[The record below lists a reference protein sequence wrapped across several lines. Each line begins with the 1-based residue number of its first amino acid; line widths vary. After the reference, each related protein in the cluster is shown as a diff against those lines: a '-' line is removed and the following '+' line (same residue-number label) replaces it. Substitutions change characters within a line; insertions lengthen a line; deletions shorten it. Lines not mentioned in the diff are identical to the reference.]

1 MTKKILAWERDG
13 DEIRF
18 PHVQTKD
25 HRFEY
30 ISGAIAAGPMND
42 GPTML
47 ILYREV
53 LPALTEVVEVNKE
66 AEDGTSL
73 VMSSKGVIPVE
84 GALREDVVTL
94 VLTQNGV
101 EQLQRVLTSHLE
113 KLRQSNQE

>member
-1 MTKKILAWERDG
+1 MTKKILAWEREG

-18 PHVQTKD
+18 PHVQAKD

-30 ISGAIAAGPMND
+30 ISGGIAAGPMND

-53 LPALTEVVEVNKE
+53 LPSLTEVVEVNNE
-66 AEDGTSL
+66 TADGASL

-101 EQLQRVLTSHLE
+101 EQLQRVLTGHLK
-113 KLRQSNQE
+113 KLHESGQE